1 MKPQTY
7 NSFLWNSVSDH
18 GLHSP
23 FVYSFVSSTFYE
35 GRKPKNVK
43 AAAGLDR
50 HALETLYKVITNRK
64 AFKLLVLGNEAPAVT
79 EAIRE
84 VAGQENGQVW
94 FFSELASVPGGLD
107 MAILTGKGAES
118 LLEQLQ
124 RAHQD
129 SNNNTIVAVPNIHT
143 TPFME
148 AAWAQIKN
156 APNVTV
162 TIDTYHVGLVF
173 FRKGQANQHF
183 AVRPDKRVLRDALLG
198 AKNLWGL
205 F

>member
-1 MKPQTY
+1 M
-7 NSFLWNSVSDH
+7 
-18 GLHSP
+18 
-23 FVYSFVSSTFYE
+23 
-35 GRKPKNVK
+35 
-43 AAAGLDR
+43 
-50 HALETLYKVITNRK
+50 
-64 AFKLLVLGNEAPAVT
+64 
-79 EAIRE
+79 
-84 VAGQENGQVW
+84 AGQENGQVW

-107 MAILTGKGAES
+107 LAILTGKGTES
-118 LLEQLQ
+118 LLEQLA

-129 SNNNTIVAVPNIHT
+129 SNNNTIVAIPNIHA

-148 AAWAQIKN
+148 AAWAQVKK

-173 FRKGQANQHF
+173 FRMGQANQHF
-183 AVRPDKRVLRDALLG
+183 VVRPEKRYLRDAFLG

>member
-1 MKPQTY
+1 MKPLTY
-7 NSFLWNSVSDH
+7 NSFLWNSVNDH
-18 GLHSP
+18 GVHSP
-23 FVYSFVSSTFYE
+23 FVYAFISGTFYE
-35 GRKPKNVK
+35 GRRSKNIK
-43 AAAGLDR
+43 AAAGLSKT
-50 HALETLYKVITNRK
+50 ALETLYKVITNRK

-107 MAILTGKGAES
+107 MAILTGKGSES
-118 LLEQLQ
+118 LLEQLA

-129 SNNNTIVAVPNIHT
+129 SNNNTIVAIPNIHG
-143 TPFME
+143 TPLME
-148 AAWAQIKN
+148 AAWTQIKK

-183 AVRPDKRVLRDALLG
+183 AIRPDKRFLRDAILG
-198 AKNLWGL
+198 ARNLWGL

>member
-1 MKPQTY
+1 LKPQTY
-7 NSFLWNSVSDH
+7 SHFLWNSVNDH

-23 FVYSFVSSTFYE
+23 FVYSFVSGTFYE
-35 GRKPKNVK
+35 GRKPKNIK
-43 AAAGLDR
+43 PAAGLTK
-50 HALETLYKVITNRK
+50 HALEILYKVITHRK
-64 AFKLLVLGNEAPAVT
+64 AFKLLVLGNDAPAVT

-94 FFSELASVPGGLD
+94 FFSELAPVPGGLD
-107 MAILTGKGAES
+107 LAILTGKGAES
-118 LLEQLQ
+118 LLGQLQ

-129 SNNNTIVAVPNIHT
+129 SNNNTIVAVPNIHA

-148 AAWAQIKN
+148 AAWAQIKK

-173 FRKGQANQHF
+173 FRTGQASQHF
-183 AVRPDKRVLRDALLG
+183 VVRPDKHFVRDAFLG
-198 AKNLWGL
+198 ARNLWGL